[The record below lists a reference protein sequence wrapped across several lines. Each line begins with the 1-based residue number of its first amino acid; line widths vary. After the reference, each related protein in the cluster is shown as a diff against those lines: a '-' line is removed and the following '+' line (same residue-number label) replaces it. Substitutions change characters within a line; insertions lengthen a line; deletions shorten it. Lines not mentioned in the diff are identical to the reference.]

1 MNIKNQV
8 KVKISSIA
16 NGGKGISYHQDKIV
30 FVSNAIPGD
39 EANVEIIKESP
50 KWLEAKLLEI
60 PSNNPKREKAKCT
73 IYNDCGGCQ
82 WLGVD
87 YNFQTELKKSVLE
100 DIFKKIAKHPLP
112 SNFKLIKSPKT
123 LNYRNK
129 VTLRGQIDVK
139 GQIHLGFF
147 KKNTRTQI
155 HTRHCSLASD
165 NINDF
170 IDFLYSQ
177 KIKGK
182 EGKFRLE
189 IRDLPYEKKQNLF
202 VTLHAVEIKELEKK
216 FLSLIKQN
224 KNVLWAGTPKEL
236 NEVPLAIQDKQSQIN
251 YHTHPA
257 AFEQINTGLNHELRT
272 IIKTKILDLK
282 VTSVL
287 DLYCGSGNLSL
298 ALSNF
303 CKFVVGLEV
312 NKKSV
317 DIANFNVKK
326 NRLKNISYKAVN
338 VKKYLEKEIE
348 KCQIFDAIILDPPR
362 KGIKEDLLPL
372 LKIAPK
378 YLFYVSCDPATLARD
393 IKTLKTHYD
402 IDQVYGF
409 DFFPQT
415 YHLETLT
422 IFKKK

>member
-1 MNIKNQV
+1 M
-8 KVKISSIA
+8 
-16 NGGKGISYHQDKIV
+16 
-30 FVSNAIPGD
+30 
-39 EANVEIIKESP
+39 
-50 KWLEAKLLEI
+50 
-60 PSNNPKREKAKCT
+60 
-73 IYNDCGGCQ
+73 
-82 WLGVD
+82 
-87 YNFQTELKKSVLE
+87 
-100 DIFKKIAKHPLP
+100 
-112 SNFKLIKSPKT
+112 
-123 LNYRNK
+123 
-129 VTLRGQIDVK
+129 
-139 GQIHLGFF
+139 
-147 KKNTRTQI
+147 
-155 HTRHCSLASD
+155 
-165 NINDF
+165 
-170 IDFLYSQ
+170 
-177 KIKGK
+177 
-182 EGKFRLE
+182 
-189 IRDLPYEKKQNLF
+189 
-202 VTLHAVEIKELEKK
+202 
-216 FLSLIKQN
+216 
-224 KNVLWAGTPKEL
+224 WAGTPKEL

-348 KCQIFDAIILDPPR
+348 KCKIFDAIILDPPR